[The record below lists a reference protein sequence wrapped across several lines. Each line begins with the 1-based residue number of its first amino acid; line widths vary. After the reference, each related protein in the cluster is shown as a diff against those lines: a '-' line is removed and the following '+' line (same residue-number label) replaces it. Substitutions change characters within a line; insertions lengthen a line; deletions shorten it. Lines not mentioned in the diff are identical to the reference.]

1 MPAYTLPVALNILAD
16 TRLAPVILPPDPPAL
31 IIVLAYTLPLALTN
45 PAVKMLPA
53 VILPVT
59 DSEPKILKLP
69 AFKFPVALM
78 LPLVKILPPVM
89 LPLEIIVPDTLIP
102 VGVITTTLPTVLT
115 ERVIL
120 ALALAILTLL
130 FPLRIVEPALVEM
143 PVNNAPLPMKKLPLP
158 A

>member
-1 MPAYTLPVALNILAD
+1 MPVALNILAD

-78 LPLVKILPPVM
+78 LPLVKILPP
-89 LPLEIIVPDTLIP
+89 LRTYDSQ
-102 VGVITTTLPTVLT
+102 
-115 ERVIL
+115 
-120 ALALAILTLL
+120 L
-130 FPLRIVEPALVEM
+130 FFSLRTY
-143 PVNNAPLPMKKLPLP
+143 KQS
-158 A
+158 